1 MSTSGPFSA
10 KTYGIPF
17 HELDFTYARSGGPG
31 GQNVNKT
38 NSAAIL
44 RWNLASSAV
53 FTDDQKARLRAKLA
67 GKLSKDGD
75 LIIRSDIHRDQDQN
89 RSECIKR
96 LNETIARAMH
106 VPKKRVATKPT
117 KSSQR
122 KRVESKKLHSETKS
136 LRQKI
141 RS

>member
-1 MSTSGPFSA
+1 MIVH
-10 KTYGIPF
+10 IPF
-17 HELDFTYARSGGPG
+17 HELEFSYARSGGPG

-44 RWNLASSAV
+44 RWNLENSSV
-53 FTDDQKARLRAKLA
+53 FTDAQKSRLRAKLA
-67 GKLSKDGD
+67 SKLSKEGD
-75 LIIRSDIHRDQDQN
+75 LIIRSDVHRDQDQN

-96 LNETIARAMH
+96 LNETLGRALH

-122 KRVESKKLHSETKS
+122 KRVESKKLHSATKS
-136 LRQKI
+136 LRQKV
-141 RS
+141 RD

>member
-1 MSTSGPFSA
+1 MIIQ
-10 KTYGIPF
+10 IPF
-17 HELDFTYARSGGPG
+17 HEMDFSYARSGGPG

-44 RWNLASSAV
+44 RWNLESSQV
-53 FTDDQKARLRAKLA
+53 FNEDQKARLRMKLQ
-67 GKLSKDGD
+67 GKLTKDGD
-75 LIIRSDIHRDQDQN
+75 LLIRSDVHRDQDQN
-89 RSECIKR
+89 RSECIRR
-96 LNETIARAMH
+96 LQETLQRALH

-122 KRVESKKLHSETKS
+122 KRVETKKLRSETKS

-141 RS
+141 RG